1 MFLSI
6 INSIINSTLF
16 WITSAVLSAC
26 YCGWYAKKHEDSWGE
41 WFVLGAF
48 THSSF
53 LFQQLFSAQSQ
64 SKSRTTTDRWV
75 FGKVCFDLRRHQ
87 PPPTVV

>member
-1 MFLSI
+1 MQKNMRTLLENGLS
-6 INSIINSTLF
+6 L
-16 WITSAVLSAC
+16 VP
-26 YCGWYAKKHEDSWGE
+26 
-41 WFVLGAF
+41 F

>member
-1 MFLSI
+1 MQKNMRTLGVNGLFL
-6 INSIINSTLF
+6 
-16 WITSAVLSAC
+16 VP
-26 YCGWYAKKHEDSWGE
+26 
-41 WFVLGAF
+41 F

-75 FGKVCFDLRRHQ
+75 FGKVCFDLRRS
-87 PPPTVV
+87 PPQTVV